1 MASLNRAL
9 VRATAVVL
17 FVVLLSGCQVTFR
30 RKPIQPL
37 DNDRNYDIAILPCW
51 DASRQVVAD
60 FATGVESEDWE
71 AANDAGML
79 VTEFAVFSDT
89 GDNDYNHLKRVAF
102 AQGAPFIGGRYQLT
116 VTTRLIRGGRCKVR
130 VVARIEGYMGEE
142 YGYQTL
148 RSNGV
153 LEQEIFDRISSQLGV
168 TPADGTPQ

>member
-1 MASLNRAL
+1 MTSLNRAF
-9 VRATAVVL
+9 VRATAVIL
-17 FVVLLSGCQVTFR
+17 LAVLLSGCQVTFR

-37 DNDRNYDIAILPCW
+37 DNDRNYDIAVQPCW
-51 DASRQVVAD
+51 DASRQVVTD
-60 FATGVESEDWE
+60 FASGVEQEDWE
-71 AANDAGML
+71 SDNDAGLL

-89 GDNDYNHLKRVAF
+89 GDYDYNHLKKVSY
-102 AQGAPFIGGRYQLT
+102 AQGAPFIGGRYQITL
-116 VTTRLIRGGRCKVR
+116 TTRLIRGERCKVR

-168 TPADGTPQ
+168 EPVDAPAR